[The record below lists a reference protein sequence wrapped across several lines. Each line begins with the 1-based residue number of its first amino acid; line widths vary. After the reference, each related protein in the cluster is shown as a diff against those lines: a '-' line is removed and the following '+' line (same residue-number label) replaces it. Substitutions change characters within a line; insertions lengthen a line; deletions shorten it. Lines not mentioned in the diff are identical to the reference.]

1 MEMRAVEPLKEHKFL
16 TNRKRMTNL
25 YKDPPPLQDS
35 RLDLEP
41 AEIKTLNL
49 KNLPSFL
56 GPAIEK
62 IKNLHSRAGDEI
74 EKVSVIV
81 DRFIIW
87 EHVASSA
94 LITTT
99 MFLTWLAT
107 WLGLGFGFLILILW
121 YLSFLYAI
129 NTQRL
134 RKKIKTMTR
143 KEHLLQFVNSDEES
157 MEWFNQLLY
166 RYWQALEPSLSAQ
179 LKESI
184 STILDGL
191 KVSGLDEIRLTKFTL
206 GSQPPR
212 IESVKTFPSTDDE
225 VIVYDFDIVFA
236 PFDEDEVSKKEMQM
250 KELRNLE
257 IVLQIKIAMV
267 PLPVSLKEIMI
278 EGKLR
283 VQMTF
288 MATFPH
294 IKVIDLGFVSSPTI
308 DFILKPLGA
317 DLKKIAGVG
326 SLIKDIIN
334 TQLAGIIVNPS
345 KFSLPLGEMMGKSET
360 NTEMPVGVMR
370 VAIYEAK
377 GLKNIDVTGINIGLL
392 CRYIRSCSFNV
403 SWWCRD
409 TKNKNHR

>member
-1 MEMRAVEPLKEHKFL
+1 MA
-16 TNRKRMTNL
+16 
-25 YKDPPPLQDS
+25 
-35 RLDLEP
+35 
-41 AEIKTLNL
+41 
-49 KNLPSFL
+49 
-56 GPAIEK
+56 
-62 IKNLHSRAGDEI
+62 
-74 EKVSVIV
+74 
-81 DRFIIW
+81 
-87 EHVASSA
+87 
-94 LITTT
+94 
-99 MFLTWLAT
+99 
-107 WLGLGFGFLILILW
+107 
-121 YLSFLYAI
+121 
-129 NTQRL
+129 
-134 RKKIKTMTR
+134 R
-143 KEHLLQFVNSDEES
+143 KENLLQFVNSDEES

-345 KFSLPLGEMMGKSET
+345 KFSLPLGEMMGGSGET

-403 SWWCRD
+403 SWRCRD